1 MAAYPT
7 SAAVGSTAEP
17 YRATKLW
24 NAAIEAFCQG
34 MPTGTRRFLLRQYD
48 SSFTASEAVDWLHQY
63 LRSSDDF
70 GPSVTRHQTVQLLQ
84 KFLSAGIFTE
94 VRGKGSSFH
103 DNKNIYRFT
112 ESCRTVCSQAPLSA
126 RDTNTLPVES
136 CPGGEKPA
144 VMNKPLKAK
153 APAPPVD
160 PQLELQAWNQA
171 ILKRLTELLGEDW
184 VCRMID
190 RYCIN
195 SSHMKHTV
203 TRRSRSGI
211 VEPTD
216 EKDDVPHWVLSAMKC
231 LANWRTD
238 SEEAE
243 EWQSCYSGF
252 ELDVLKVISE
262 YFQGLEQPLLHPVSA
277 SLINRLLGYTQGG
290 LSSKE
295 PLILHKD
302 VQRKTR
308 PNTVR
313 RIKSF
318 SMQPADKRQN
328 FVKRYTS
335 SPGLSRAASQD
346 CLSSER
352 SVSNNDVSPQGYSNM
367 SRATSYTCLSA
378 EKSLSNG
385 DLSPQHPAVK
395 VKLSMPRPRGR
406 MFSIVGW
413 SNPKLNQAVEPSGP
427 RTGPGVSTRLAAGSS
442 YSTGRAK
449 TTTQGTDDEHV
460 GVQMATTTEALQL
473 CCLLSHPND
482 YRKLQLLVRFMTS
495 VANNPSLT
503 LHPSLPARTLMLKIF
518 TWCIVRGSS
527 HQQNQY
533 AYDFGAMQM
542 ASYLLDHHKDI
553 LVAPPDFQQR
563 VQKLVQRNRPGQRV
577 TFCKQISCEE
587 FENQKLS
594 LSQHAL
600 AELLQSILHD
610 SRMPNKVRQRKLKQF
625 KEIYPDIYAE
635 HVAQNK
641 ENPAAVQTQ
650 TTAKQGFPRIKKP
663 LLKLNSLRF

>member
-1 MAAYPT
+1 MAAYPSST
-7 SAAVGSTAEP
+7 AVGSTAEP

-48 SSFTASEAVDWLHQY
+48 SAFTASEAVDWLHQY

-84 KFLSAGIFTE
+84 KFLTAGIFTE
-94 VRGKGSSFH
+94 VRGKGSSFQ

-112 ESCRTVCSQAPLSA
+112 CPEPCPTVCSQAPLSV
-126 RDTNTLPVES
+126 RDTNTLSVES
-136 CPGGEKPA
+136 CPGEKTG
-144 VMNKPLKAK
+144 KPLKAK
-153 APAPPVD
+153 PPVPPVD

-171 ILKRLTELLGEDW
+171 TLKRLTELLGEDW

-190 RYCIN
+190 NYCVN
-195 SSHMKHTV
+195 GSHMKHNV

-211 VEPTD
+211 VEPTA
-216 EKDDVPHWVLSAMKC
+216 EQDDVPHWVLSAMKC
-231 LANWRTD
+231 LANWRTGD
-238 SEEAE
+238 EQSG

-277 SLINRLLGYTQGG
+277 SLINRL
-290 LSSKE
+290 
-295 PLILHKD
+295 
-302 VQRKTR
+302 
-308 PNTVR
+308 
-313 RIKSF
+313 
-318 SMQPADKRQN
+318 M
-328 FVKRYTS
+328 
-335 SPGLSRAASQD
+335 
-346 CLSSER
+346 
-352 SVSNNDVSPQGYSNM
+352 
-367 SRATSYTCLSA
+367 
-378 EKSLSNG
+378 
-385 DLSPQHPAVK
+385 
-395 VKLSMPRPRGR
+395 
-406 MFSIVGW
+406 
-413 SNPKLNQAVEPSGP
+413 
-427 RTGPGVSTRLAAGSS
+427 
-442 YSTGRAK
+442 
-449 TTTQGTDDEHV
+449 DDEHV
-460 GVQMATTTEALQL
+460 HVQMATTTEALQL

-482 YRKLQLLVRFMTS
+482 YRKLQLLARFMTS

-518 TWCIVRGSS
+518 TWCIVRGNS

-553 LVAPPDFQQR
+553 LVSPPDLQHR
-563 VQKLVQRNRPGQRV
+563 VQRLLLRSRPEQRV
-577 TFCKQISCEE
+577 TYCKQISSEE

-600 AELLQSILHD
+600 GELLQSILND
-610 SRMPNKVRQRKLKQF
+610 TRMPNKVRQRKLKQF

-635 HVAQNK
+635 HVATESK
-641 ENPAAVQTQ
+641 ENLARAQ
-650 TTAKQGFPRIKKP
+650 TTAKQTFPKIKKP
-663 LLKLNSLRF
+663 LLKLSGLRF

>member
-1 MAAYPT
+1 MAAYPSST
-7 SAAVGSTAEP
+7 AVGSTAEP

-48 SSFTASEAVDWLHQY
+48 SAFTASEAVDWLHQY

-84 KFLSAGIFTE
+84 KFLTAGIFTE
-94 VRGKGSSFH
+94 VRGKGSSFQ
-103 DNKNIYRFT
+103 DNKNIY
-112 ESCRTVCSQAPLSA
+112 
-126 RDTNTLPVES
+126 
-136 CPGGEKPA
+136 
-144 VMNKPLKAK
+144 
-153 APAPPVD
+153 
-160 PQLELQAWNQA
+160 
-171 ILKRLTELLGEDW
+171 RLTELLGEDW

-190 RYCIN
+190 NYCVN
-195 SSHMKHTV
+195 GSHMKHNV

-211 VEPTD
+211 VEPTAEQGRTGD
-216 EKDDVPHWVLSAMKC
+216 EQSG
-231 LANWRTD
+231 
-238 SEEAE
+238 

-277 SLINRLLGYTQGG
+277 SLINRLMGFTQGG
-290 LSSKE
+290 HGSKE
-295 PLILHKD
+295 PLLLHKD

-318 SMQPADKRQN
+318 SMMSNDKKQN

-335 SPGLSRAASQD
+335 SPGLSRAASHD
-346 CLSSER
+346 CLSGER
-352 SVSNNDVSPQGYSNM
+352 SISSNDVSPEGLSSI
-367 SRATSYTCLSA
+367 SRATSYTCLSG
-378 EKSLSNG
+378 EKSLSSGGLN
-385 DLSPQHPAVK
+385 SPQHYGVK
-395 VKLSMPRPRGR
+395 PRAPRGR

-413 SNPKLNQAVEPSGP
+413 SNPKLNQVTDSQEPSGF
-427 RTGPGVSTRLAAGSS
+427 RTGPVSAGLV
-442 YSTGRAK
+442 GGLRRGIARIK
-449 TTTQGTDDEHV
+449 TTRQGTDDEHV
-460 GVQMATTTEALQL
+460 HVQMATTTEALQL

-482 YRKLQLLVRFMTS
+482 YRKLQLLARFMTS

-518 TWCIVRGSS
+518 TWCIVRGNS

-553 LVAPPDFQQR
+553 LVSPPDLQHR
-563 VQKLVQRNRPGQRV
+563 VQRLLLRSRPEQRV
-577 TFCKQISCEE
+577 TYCKQISSEE

-600 AELLQSILHD
+600 GELLQSILND
-610 SRMPNKVRQRKLKQF
+610 TRMPNKVRQRKLKQF

-635 HVAQNK
+635 HVATESK
-641 ENPAAVQTQ
+641 ENLARAQ
-650 TTAKQGFPRIKKP
+650 TTAKQTFPKIKKP
-663 LLKLNSLRF
+663 LLKLSGLRF

>member
-1 MAAYPT
+1 MAAYPSST
-7 SAAVGSTAEP
+7 AVGSTAEP

-48 SSFTASEAVDWLHQY
+48 SAFTASEAVDWLHQY

-84 KFLSAGIFTE
+84 KFLTAGIFTE
-94 VRGKGSSFH
+94 VRGKGSSFQ

-112 ESCRTVCSQAPLSA
+112 CPEPCPTVCSQAPLSV
-126 RDTNTLPVES
+126 RDTNTLSLES
-136 CPGGEKPA
+136 CPGEKTS
-144 VMNKPLKAK
+144 KPLKAK
-153 APAPPVD
+153 PPVPPVD
-160 PQLELQAWNQA
+160 PQLELQAWNQGT
-171 ILKRLTELLGEDW
+171 LKRLTELLGEDW

-190 RYCIN
+190 NYCVN
-195 SSHMKHTV
+195 GSHMKHNV

-211 VEPTD
+211 VEPTA
-216 EKDDVPHWVLSAMKC
+216 EQDDVPHWVLSAMKC
-231 LANWRTD
+231 LANWRTGD
-238 SEEAE
+238 EQSG

-277 SLINRLLGYTQGG
+277 SLINRLMGFTQGG
-290 LSSKE
+290 HSSKE
-295 PLILHKD
+295 PLLLHKD

-318 SMQPADKRQN
+318 SMMSNDKKQN

-335 SPGLSRAASQD
+335 SPGLSRAASHD
-346 CLSSER
+346 CLSDER
-352 SVSNNDVSPQGYSNM
+352 SVSSNDVSPEGLSNI
-367 SRATSYTCLSA
+367 SRATSYTCLSG
-378 EKSLSNG
+378 EKSLSG
-385 DLSPQHPAVK
+385 GGLSPQHHGVK
-395 VKLSMPRPRGR
+395 PRPPRGR

-413 SNPKLNQAVEPSGP
+413 SNPKLNQVTDSQEPSGF
-427 RTGPGVSTRLAAGSS
+427 RTGPVSAGLVGGLRRGVARI
-442 YSTGRAK
+442 K
-449 TTTQGTDDEHV
+449 TTRQGTDDEHV
-460 GVQMATTTEALQL
+460 HVQMATTTEALQL

-482 YRKLQLLVRFMTS
+482 YRKLQLLARFMMS

-518 TWCIVRGSS
+518 TWCIVRGNS

-553 LVAPPDFQQR
+553 LVSPPDLQHR
-563 VQKLVQRNRPGQRV
+563 VQRLLLRSRPEQRV
-577 TFCKQISCEE
+577 TFCQQISSEE

-600 AELLQSILHD
+600 GELLQSILND
-610 SRMPNKVRQRKLKQF
+610 TRMPNKVRQRKLKQF

-635 HVAQNK
+635 HVATESK
-641 ENPAAVQTQ
+641 ENLARAQ
-650 TTAKQGFPRIKKP
+650 TTAKQTFPKIKKP
-663 LLKLNSLRF
+663 LLKLSGLRF

>member
-1 MAAYPT
+1 MAAYPSST
-7 SAAVGSTAEP
+7 AVGSTAEP
-17 YRATKLW
+17 YRATKMW

-48 SSFTASEAVDWLHQY
+48 SAFTAGEAVDWLHQY
-63 LRSSDDF
+63 LRTSGDF

-84 KFLSAGIFTE
+84 KFLTAGIFTE
-94 VRGKGSSFH
+94 VRGKGSRFQ
-103 DNKNIYRFT
+103 DNKSIYRFT
-112 ESCRTVCSQAPLSA
+112 EPYPTVCSRPPLSA
-126 RDTNTLPVES
+126 RDTNTLTVDS
-136 CPGGEKPA
+136 CPGGEKA
-144 VMNKPLKAK
+144 NKPLKAK

-171 ILKRLTELLGEDW
+171 TLKRLTELLGEDW

-190 RYCIN
+190 SYCID
-195 SSHMKHTV
+195 SSYMKHNV

-211 VEPTD
+211 VKPTA
-216 EKDDVPHWVLSAMKC
+216 EEDDVPHWVLSAMKC
-231 LANWRTD
+231 LANWR
-238 SEEAE
+238 SGEEQA
-243 EWQSCYSGF
+243 EWQLCYSGF

-262 YFQGLEQPLLHPVSA
+262 YFQGLEQPLLHPVSS
-277 SLINRLLGYTQGG
+277 SLISRLLGYIQDGHG
-290 LSSKE
+290 SKE

-318 SMQPADKRQN
+318 SMMSTDKKQN
-328 FVKRYTS
+328 YFKRFTS
-335 SPGLSRAASQD
+335 SPGMSRAASHD
-346 CLSSER
+346 CLSDER
-352 SVSNNDVSPQGYSNM
+352 SVSNSDVSPQGLSNM
-367 SRATSYTCLSA
+367 SRATSYTCLSG

-385 DLSPQHPAVK
+385 GVSPQHRAAKPR
-395 VKLSMPRPRGR
+395 LSRGR

-413 SNPKLNQAVEPSGP
+413 SNPKLNQLADSHEPPGP
-427 RTGPGVSTRLAAGSS
+427 CTGPVYIRRTVGPSHGAGHI
-442 YSTGRAK
+442 K
-449 TTTQGTDDEHV
+449 TTTQGTDDDDHV
-460 GVQMATTTEALQL
+460 HVQMATITEALQL
-473 CCLLSHPND
+473 CCLLAHPND
-482 YRKLQLLVRFMTS
+482 YRKLQLLARFMTT

-553 LVAPPDFQQR
+553 LVSPPDLQHR
-563 VQKLVQRNRPGQRV
+563 VQRLLHRSRPEQRV

-600 AELLQSILHD
+600 GELLQSILHD
-610 SRMPNKVRQRKLKQF
+610 TRMPNKVRQRKLKQF

-635 HVAQNK
+635 HATEMKGNPIRAQ
-641 ENPAAVQTQ
+641 
-650 TTAKQGFPRIKKP
+650 TAKPSFPKIKKP
-663 LLKLNSLRF
+663 LLKLNGLRF

>member
-277 SLINRLLGYTQGG
+277 SLINRLL
-290 LSSKE
+290 
-295 PLILHKD
+295 
-302 VQRKTR
+302 
-308 PNTVR
+308 
-313 RIKSF
+313 
-318 SMQPADKRQN
+318 
-328 FVKRYTS
+328 
-335 SPGLSRAASQD
+335 
-346 CLSSER
+346 
-352 SVSNNDVSPQGYSNM
+352 
-367 SRATSYTCLSA
+367 
-378 EKSLSNG
+378 
-385 DLSPQHPAVK
+385 
-395 VKLSMPRPRGR
+395 
-406 MFSIVGW
+406 
-413 SNPKLNQAVEPSGP
+413 
-427 RTGPGVSTRLAAGSS
+427 
-442 YSTGRAK
+442 
-449 TTTQGTDDEHV
+449 DDEHV